1 MSYMEKNKPVKGID
15 LQCATVLYLRAP
27 LSLLLL
33 RQSKVP
39 WKIAKN
45 D

>member
-1 MSYMEKNKPVKGID
+1 MIHMEKNKPVKGID
-15 LQCATVLYLRAP
+15 LQFTTILYLRTP

-39 WKIAKN
+39 
-45 D
+45 